1 MGPMSRIFLKSC
13 QTRSRL
19 ASSLKINHEVSF
31 GQHYPY
37 TELESIHKN
46 EMKDNAFFKDVG
58 QRSPTI
64 FGGDL

>member
-1 MGPMSRIFLKSC
+1 MSRIFLKSC

-19 ASSLKINHEVSF
+19 VSSLKLNHYVPF

-37 TELESIHKN
+37 AKFECIHKH

-64 FGGDL
+64 FGGDP